1 MWIIA
6 DARLPEIIK
15 ENLSKYGTLL
25 EFSSNAIVY
34 NAISGHPDIFCCST
48 DQQLII
54 APNTPAD
61 FIATLTNSKID
72 FRSGDALLGNT
83 YPKTAHYNAVSTEHY
98 LIHNLDYTDKKIKET
113 AQDKLAIQ
121 VNQAYTRC
129 NLLLL
134 NPTHFIT
141 SDKGIEQ
148 TLVKHGLVGFY
159 VNPGGIQLEGFLHG
173 FFGGCCGIHKHRL
186 FLNGCLSYLPEN
198 KSLSAFLSSQEIET
212 IELYQGPL
220 IDSGSLLFLDY

>member
-15 ENLSKYGTLL
+15 ENLSNYGTLL

-54 APNTPAD
+54 APNTPTE
-61 FIATLTNSKID
+61 FIAMLNNSKIN
-72 FRSGDALLGNT
+72 FCLGDALLGNT
-83 YPKTAHYNAVSTEHY
+83 YPETAHYNAVSTQHY
-98 LIHNLDYTDKKIKET
+98 LIHNFYYTDKKIKEA
-113 AQDKLAIQ
+113 AQDKLAIH

-129 NLLLL
+129 NLLFL

-148 TLVKHGLVGFY
+148 TLVKHGLVGLY
-159 VNPGGIQLEGFLHG
+159 VHPEGIQLKGFSHG
-173 FFGGCCGIHKHRL
+173 FFGGCCGIHQHRL
-186 FLNGCLSYLPEN
+186 FLNGSLSYLPE
-198 KSLSAFLSSQEIET
+198 KKALTAFLSSQQIET

>member
-15 ENLSKYGTLL
+15 ENLSNYGTLL

-34 NAISGHPDIFCCST
+34 DAISGHPDIFCCCT

-54 APNTPAD
+54 APNTPAE
-61 FIATLTNSKID
+61 FIAMLKNSMID
-72 FRSGDALLGNT
+72 FRLGDALLGNK
-83 YPKTAHYNAVSTEHY
+83 YPETAHYNAVSTQHY
-98 LIHNLDYTDKKIKET
+98 LIHNLDYTDKEIL
-113 AQDKLAIQ
+113 AASQNKLAIH

-129 NLLLL
+129 NLLFL
-134 NPTHFIT
+134 NATHFIT
-141 SDKGIEQ
+141 SGKGIEQ

-159 VNPGGIQLEGFLHG
+159 VHPEGIHLKGFSHG
-173 FFGGCCGIHKHRL
+173 FFGGCCGIHKNRL
-186 FLNGCLSYLPEN
+186 FLNGSLSYLPE
-198 KSLSAFLSSQEIET
+198 KKALSAFLERQEIEI

-220 IDSGSLLFLDY
+220 IDSGSLLLLHY